1 MWTVW
6 WDIYVHRYY
15 GDAGWGE
22 LFRRMSFD
30 RPEFVTQT
38 TLWIAL
44 IGTLAAFGAFAG
56 LLVGRAVRDRR
67 PPRADAAPAAS
78 ASTPGP
84 VPARS

>member
-38 TLWIAL
+38 TIWIGMLA
-44 IGTLAAFGAFAG
+44 TLAAFAAFAVVM
-56 LLVGRAVRDRR
+56 LARVNMIRR
-67 PPRADAAPAAS
+67 S
-78 ASTPGP
+78 
-84 VPARS
+84 